1 MRILI
6 TNDDSV
12 RAEQLVPLIKA
23 CRTFADVT
31 VVVPKQEQSAKSHSI
46 EIRQA
51 FEIKQQE
58 LEPGL
63 KVWTVDST
71 PVETLDLQLPRQLDG
86 DWAAYAR
93 LQEEQGLPFLPCAGK
108 QVRRY
113 TYRVSNYPGR
123 EKDVQA
129 NLYVC
134 DDQVVG
140 GDIMGLGENGFQAGL
155 AFPQQEKT

>member
-1 MRILI
+1 MFVVHFRLRKGVLAAGLATAVMLVALAFVLPGCNARQEDAPIPAA
-6 TNDDSV
+6 TE
-12 RAEQLVPLIKA
+12 EQRLAYL
-23 CRTFADVT
+23 T
-31 VVVPKQEQSAKSHSI
+31 S
-46 EIRQA
+46 
-51 FEIKQQE
+51 
-58 LEPGL
+58 LG
-63 KVWTVDST
+63 WTVDST
-71 PVETLDLQLPRQLDG
+71 PVETLDLQLPQQLDG

-140 GDIMGLGENGFQAGL
+140 GDIMGLGQNGFQAGL
-155 AFPQQEKT
+155 AFPQQSNT